1 MTLEVG
7 SKQCRRIYFFAK
19 LETHWRR
26 QSLPKGHSPLGT
38 PTASQSRRCIF
49 NLSARRPT
57 SRVPRHDRVRFD
69 WLDFLMSK
77 TPQKKTGETRQ
88 IFPLRLSP
96 SEKTA
101 LEAKATEADL
111 KLSEYLRAAGLKQ
124 KISRQQPVPEVNR
137 MTYVELSR
145 IGINLNQLAKACN
158 IAIQR
163 GGGCN
168 IDPSVLEDL
177 RLTLQKIGYSVIS
190 DLDPD
195 EEKEEE

>member
-1 MTLEVG
+1 M
-7 SKQCRRIYFFAK
+7 
-19 LETHWRR
+19 
-26 QSLPKGHSPLGT
+26 
-38 PTASQSRRCIF
+38 
-49 NLSARRPT
+49 
-57 SRVPRHDRVRFD
+57 PRHDRVRFD